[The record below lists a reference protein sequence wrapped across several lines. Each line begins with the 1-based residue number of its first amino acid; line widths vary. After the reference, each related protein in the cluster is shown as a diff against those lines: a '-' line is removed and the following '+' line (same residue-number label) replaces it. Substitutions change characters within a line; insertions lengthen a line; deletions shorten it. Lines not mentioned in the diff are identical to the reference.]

1 MVTHRALRVG
11 AVTLAAAALA
21 GLATA
26 ALLDA
31 TASGASKFHA
41 VSYHFRTLDNRG
53 DLTFNEL
60 LGINNKLVIAGY
72 FGSGA
77 TGHPSHAYLLVP
89 PRYGQRDYRNLDF
102 PGPAQTQVNGLN
114 DHGVYV
120 GFGLGQDGAFG
131 WYAMNGVSH
140 EVNFAARDQPHQ
152 GARVDELLGVN
163 NDDVAVG
170 FYVDASGNAHG
181 YEYDIGTHSFSAVT
195 ESGAKYL
202 VAAAINNRGEVAGF
216 YFTNPG
222 TSHAVG
228 FIRYRDGTSVDLR
241 APGACST
248 WAMGV
253 NDTDEVVGVYT
264 PCGRSTATAM
274 DGFTWTPQAGFA
286 TVNDPDGVGT
296 TTINGVNDDGDL
308 VGSYTTDHGK
318 ITNGMLATP

>member
-11 AVTLAAAALA
+11 VVTLAVAALA
-21 GLATA
+21 SLATA
-26 ALLDA
+26 ALPSA
-31 TASGASKFHA
+31 TALGASKLHA
-41 VSYHFRTLDNRG
+41 MSYHFRTLDNRR
-53 DLTFNEL
+53 DLTFNVLE
-60 LGINNKLVIAGY
+60 GINNKLVIAGD
-72 FGSGA
+72 FGSSA
-77 TGHPSHAYLLVP
+77 SHAYLLFP

-102 PGPAQTQVNGLN
+102 PGSAQTQVNGLN

-120 GFGLGQDGAFG
+120 GFGIGHVGAFG
-131 WYAMNGVSH
+131 WYAMNGVFH
-140 EVNFAARDQPHQ
+140 EVNFAARNQPPQ
-152 GARVDELLGVN
+152 GSRTDELVGVN

-170 FYVDASGNAHG
+170 FYADASGNAHG

-195 ESGAKYL
+195 EPGAKYL
-202 VAAAINNRGEVAGF
+202 VAAAINNRGDVAGF

-253 NDTDEVVGVYT
+253 NDTGEVAGFYT
-264 PCGRSTATAM
+264 PCGQPTATAM
-274 DGFTWTPQAGFA
+274 DGFTWTPQAGFT